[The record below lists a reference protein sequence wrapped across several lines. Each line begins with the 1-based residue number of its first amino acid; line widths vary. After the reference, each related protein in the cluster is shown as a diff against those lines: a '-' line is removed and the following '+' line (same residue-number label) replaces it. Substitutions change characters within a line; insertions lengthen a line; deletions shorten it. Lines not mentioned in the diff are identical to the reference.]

1 MPRRKAEAGLEPNR
15 RAELLRA
22 AARLFVEKGFTATT
36 TQEDYLIL
44 TLPRP
49 QRSRR

>member
-22 AARLFVEKGFTATT
+22 AARLF
-36 TQEDYLIL
+36 
-44 TLPRP
+44 
-49 QRSRR
+49 QRCHTGLLSLAQQLRLQFLA